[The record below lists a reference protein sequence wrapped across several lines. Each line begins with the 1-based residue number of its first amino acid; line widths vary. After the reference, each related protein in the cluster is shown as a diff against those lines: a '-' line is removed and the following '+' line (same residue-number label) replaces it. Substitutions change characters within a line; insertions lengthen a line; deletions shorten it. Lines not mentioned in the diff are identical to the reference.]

1 MILIFLIYLSE
12 RFSHPKAKITQRPQ
26 ILLLGF
32 TRQSLS
38 HSPRPSRERERERM
52 PGKEESSPN
61 KEQYLELFLK
71 IGLDERTAKNTIA
84 NNKVTANLSAVI
96 HEVLV
101 SFPI

>member
-38 HSPRPSRERERERM
+38 HSPRPSRERERENARE
-52 PGKEESSPN
+52 GG
-61 KEQYLELFLK
+61 ELPRQGA
-71 IGLDERTAKNTIA
+71 I
-84 NNKVTANLSAVI
+84 
-96 HEVLV
+96 
-101 SFPI
+101 P